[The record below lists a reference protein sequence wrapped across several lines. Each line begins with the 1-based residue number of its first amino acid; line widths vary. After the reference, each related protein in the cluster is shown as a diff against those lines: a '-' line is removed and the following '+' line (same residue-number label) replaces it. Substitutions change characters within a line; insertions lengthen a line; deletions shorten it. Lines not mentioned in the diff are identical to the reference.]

1 LQLAD
6 IQPLN
11 ETSTTARFVG
21 GHKTGELDHQVFFG
35 GGGRSAIGRQRVE
48 SMKPRDKNNAFA
60 DQQSEL
66 LELQRRLSTLT
77 QALSEKAE
85 ENLDVRAEL
94 EQLKAEGA
102 QNEKKLREAESEL
115 ERLKQERQAQDELN
129 VEFQRRI
136 STLSVCLTELAE
148 LNAAALSAKLG
159 ESEAT
164 QMLNQNALL
173 QSVGRQ
179 AVLGAA
185 DSGAVGSSSM
195 GGGNNNNETH
205 HSRSSSSVS
214 LGSPATPQLLQDY
227 QGEIARLKFRLK
239 KRKAKMV
246 QMQTTLGQ
254 HKDRADSASKSCTK
268 YERELKR
275 LNREAEESL
284 AKELGKRRQIEQSMK
299 MAQRRLGELE
309 FLLEDKGAQPPLPPE
324 PGSS

>member
-1 LQLAD
+1 
-6 IQPLN
+6 
-11 ETSTTARFVG
+11 
-21 GHKTGELDHQVFFG
+21 
-35 GGGRSAIGRQRVE
+35 
-48 SMKPRDKNNAFA
+48 MKPRDKNNAFA

-115 ERLKQERQAQDELN
+115 ERVKQERQAQDELN

-148 LNAAALSAKLG
+148 LNAAALAAKLG
-159 ESEAT
+159 EAQAT

-185 DSGAVGSSSM
+185 DSGAAGTPL
-195 GGGNNNNETH
+195 GGNNNNDTTH
-205 HSRSSSSVS
+205 HSRSSSPVS

-227 QGEIARLKFRLK
+227 QGEIERLKFRLK
-239 KRKAKMV
+239 KRKAKMA
-246 QMQTTLGQ
+246 QMQATLGQ
-254 HKDRADSASKSCTK
+254 HKDRADSASKSCVK

-284 AKELGKRRQIEQSMK
+284 AKELGKRRQIEQTAK
-299 MAQRRLGELE
+299 MMQRRLGELE
-309 FLLEDKGAQPPLPPE
+309 FLMEDKGAQPPLPPE
-324 PGSS
+324 PEEPK

>member
-1 LQLAD
+1 MR
-6 IQPLN
+6 
-11 ETSTTARFVG
+11 TSS
-21 GHKTGELDHQVFFG
+21 KQ
-35 GGGRSAIGRQRVE
+35 
-48 SMKPRDKNNAFA
+48 RDKNNAFS

-102 QNEKKLREAESEL
+102 QQEKKLREAEAEL
-115 ERLKQERQAQDELN
+115 ARLKQERQAQDELN

-148 LNAAALSAKLG
+148 LNAAALSAKLT
-159 ESEAT
+159 EAEAT
-164 QMLNQNALL
+164 QMLSQNALL
-173 QSVGRQ
+173 QSMGRQ
-179 AVLGAA
+179 AVLGAG
-185 DSGAVGSSSM
+185 DSVAPATPSVNDN
-195 GGGNNNNETH
+195 GNNNNNNNNNNN
-205 HSRSSSSVS
+205 SGDNVS
-214 LGSPATPQLLQDY
+214 TSNGRNSPATLGSPATPQLLQDY
-227 QGEIARLKFRLK
+227 HSEIERLKFRLK

-246 QMQTTLGQ
+246 QMEATLGQ

-284 AKELGKRRQIEQSMK
+284 AKELGKRRQMEQTVK
-299 MAQRRLGELE
+299 MLQRRLGELE
-309 FLLEDKGAQPPLPPE
+309 FLMEDKGAPPPPE
-324 PGSS
+324 LGES